1 MRLSTPTVFASASLV
16 ALSAGLTGCASS
28 DSGDAERATAPAPA
42 ETAQPS
48 GATTAA
54 SYNSS
59 DPIEASTAVMR
70 VNGMSCPKCANN
82 ITLKLKEL
90 PSVNEVL
97 INMGIGEVIV
107 AFGEGTHPS
116 RDQLASAIDSAGFT
130 LESITVR

>member
-1 MRLSTPTVFASASLV
+1 
-16 ALSAGLTGCASS
+16 
-28 DSGDAERATAPAPA
+28 
-42 ETAQPS
+42 
-48 GATTAA
+48 
-54 SYNSS
+54 
-59 DPIEASTAVMR
+59 MR